1 MLACL
6 LLLPTAAAANEHL
19 HSSVPC
25 AAAAAAAATAG
36 CFKQAHGRQGVNTEP
51 VQFQPSFLCMHLP
64 TGNRSCELC
73 RKEER
78 REASQRPT
86 NAGMAAQ

>member
-1 MLACL
+1 VLACSL
-6 LLLPTAAAANEHL
+6 LLLTAAAVNKHL

-25 AAAAAAAATAG
+25 AAAAAATATATAVFLG
-36 CFKQAHGRQGVNTEP
+36 CQGVNTDP
-51 VQFQPSFLCMHLP
+51 VQFQPSFLCTHLP

-86 NAGMAAQ
+86 NAWMAAQ